1 MHQKQPP
8 ANVALANPWLAI
20 GIGSLKADWNTL
32 DKIKLLIKSNHRKL
46 NRRIIISLANAGL
59 TEMGVNINRNS
70 MENDKR
76 EIKKGVAIVPPLCD
90 LWLLMMQ

>member
-1 MHQKQPP
+1 
-8 ANVALANPWLAI
+8 
-20 GIGSLKADWNTL
+20 
-32 DKIKLLIKSNHRKL
+32 
-46 NRRIIISLANAGL
+46 
-59 TEMGVNINRNS
+59 MGVNINRNS